1 MQLFSLRRTSLVLA
15 AVLSSSLPAAS
26 QAPNMPPPQVTVEV
40 LESKDVPVV
49 YEYPGRIVA
58 SREVEVRA
66 RVGGILLGRKF
77 DEGARVKKGDLLFQ
91 IDPATYQ
98 AQVALAKAQVA
109 QAAAQLS
116 QARRSEERAQALTR
130 RGASSQSTLDDA
142 VSARELAEAQVEAA
156 EAQLRTAQLSLDYA
170 TVTAPV
176 DGITSLEQVPEGSL
190 LSTGDLLTKISQIDP
205 VYANFSAADTEAA
218 SIREMVEK
226 GALEGAEDASD
237 LTVEILFGDGTVYG
251 ETGRIDFTSTSID
264 TETGTILSRAVMPN
278 PAAQLLPGQ
287 FVRLRLKGLV
297 AKDAIVIPA
306 EALMQG
312 PQGTFVYIVD
322 EKNVAAIA
330 PIAIERQIADG
341 YLVKSGLEAG
351 DRLVTK
357 GVVKVRPGAPVQP
370 AGAEGAEPQA
380 PAAGAGSPPA
390 ESEGAAAAAAAPKE
404 TAER

>member
-1 MQLFSLRRTSLVLA
+1 MQSFSLSRAVLVLT
-15 AVLSSSLPAAS
+15 AVLSMSVRAAA
-26 QAPNMPPPQVTVEV
+26 QAPNMPPPQVTVV
-40 LESKDVPVV
+40 TLETRDVPVV

-66 RVGGILLGRKF
+66 RVGGILLGREF
-77 DEGARVKKGDLLFQ
+77 EEGARVKKGDLLFR

-116 QARRSEERAQALTR
+116 QARRSEERALALTK

-176 DGITSLEQVPEGSL
+176 AGITSLEQVPEGSL

-218 SIREMVEK
+218 TIRDMIEK
-226 GALEGAEDASD
+226 STLEGVDEASG
-237 LTVEILFGDGTVYG
+237 LTVEIVFGDGATYG
-251 ETGRIDFTSTSID
+251 ETGQIDFTSTSID

-278 PAAQLLPGQ
+278 PNAKLLPGQ
-287 FVRLRLKGLV
+287 FVRLKLNGLV
-297 AKDAIVIPA
+297 ARDAILIPA

-312 PQGTFVYIVD
+312 PQGVFVYTVD
-322 EKNVAAIA
+322 DENVAAVA
-330 PIAIERQIADG
+330 PIEIDRQIADG
-341 YLVKSGLEAG
+341 YLVKSGLKAG
-351 DRLVTK
+351 DRLITK
-357 GVVKVRPGAPVQP
+357 GVVKVRPGAPV
-370 AGAEGAEPQA
+370 EPVA
-380 PAAGAGSPPA
+380 TDGGK
-390 ESEGAAAAAAAPKE
+390 EAAAPKE
-404 TAER
+404 TAQR

>member
-1 MQLFSLRRTSLVLA
+1 MQWVDLRRAVAVLA
-15 AVLSSSLPAAS
+15 LVMSSCLPAMA
-26 QAPNMPPPQVTVEV
+26 QAPKMPPPEVTVET
-40 LESKDVPVV
+40 LAARDVPVV
-49 YEYPGRIVA
+49 YEYPGRIAA

-66 RVGGILLGRKF
+66 RVGGILLGREF
-77 DEGARVKKGDLLFQ
+77 EEGARVKKGDLLFR

-109 QAAAQLS
+109 QAEAQLS
-116 QARRSEERAQALTR
+116 QARRTEERAVALTK

-142 VSARELAEAQVEAA
+142 ISSRQLAAAQVEAA

-176 DGITSLEQVPEGSL
+176 AGITSLEQVPEGSL
-190 LSTGDLLTKISQIDP
+190 LSTGDLVTKISQIDP

-226 GALEGAEDASD
+226 GALEAADEAAE
-237 LTVEILFGDGTVYG
+237 LRVEILFGDGSTYG

-264 TETGTILSRAVMPN
+264 TETGTILSRTVMPN
-278 PAAQLLPGQ
+278 PKGELLPGQ

-312 PQGTFVYIVD
+312 PQGMFVYTVGD
-322 EKNVAAIA
+322 KDVAAVA
-330 PIAIERQIADG
+330 PITVARQIADG
-341 YLVKSGLEAG
+341 YIVETGLKPG
-351 DRLVTK
+351 DRLITR
-357 GVVKVRPGAPVQP
+357 GVVKVRPGAPVKP
-370 AGAEGAEPQA
+370 AGDAPAET
-380 PAAGAGSPPA
+380 PAAGHGGGAGGNS
-390 ESEGAAAAAAAPKE
+390 AAPAKE

>member
-1 MQLFSLRRTSLVLA
+1 MQLLSFGRTVVVLIA
-15 AVLSSSLPAAS
+15 LLSSPLPAAA
-26 QAPNMPPPQVTVEV
+26 QAPNMPPPQVTVET
-40 LESKDVPVV
+40 LEARDVPVV

-66 RVGGILLGRKF
+66 RVGGILLGREF

-116 QARRSEERAQALTR
+116 QARRSEERALELTR

-156 EAQLRTAQLSLDYA
+156 QAQLRTAQLSLDYA

-218 SIREMVEK
+218 TIREMVEK
-226 GALEGAEDASD
+226 GALEGADEASD
-237 LTVEILFGDGTVYG
+237 LKVEILFGDGSVYG

-264 TETGTILSRAVMPN
+264 TETGTILSRTVMPN
-278 PAAQLLPGQ
+278 PTAQLLPGQ

-312 PQGTFVYIVD
+312 PQGTFVYLVD
-322 EKNVAAIA
+322 GENVAAVA
-330 PIAIERQIADG
+330 PIALERQIADG
-341 YLVKSGLEAG
+341 YLVKSGLKAG

-357 GVVKVRPGAPVQP
+357 GVVKVRPGAPVKPTPEGGVPDQP
-370 AGAEGAEPQA
+370 
-380 PAAGAGSPPA
+380 
-390 ESEGAAAAAAAPKE
+390 AAAPAEAGGSSAGEAPATKE